1 MKRTSLIR
9 APKSANDPK
18 RTFSCQQPA
27 WSALQSG
34 PCGTGTLGQNIQDH
48 TDPGQVGKLAMTV
61 ARPPGPRSTSMQ
73 EAEPLPSPLCGG
85 GSALLQTTSV
95 RTEALQQ
102 GHFEMTF
109 RQTRAGGRS
118 SFIARRTGTP
128 SPLLNSVIQ
137 EGPADHQSSR
147 QLCTANKSLSE
158 FRLNL

>member
-1 MKRTSLIR
+1 MTQSGHLVASNLLVRPAKRPMSARAHWARTSS
-9 APKSANDPK
+9 PH
-18 RTFSCQQPA
+18 
-27 WSALQSG
+27 G
-34 PCGTGTLGQNIQDH
+34 PWPSRQARDG
-48 TDPGQVGKLAMTV
+48 PV